1 MDGGRKCGREIG
13 QDQQHLG
20 ITGRG
25 SDKEFVFYPKS
36 NRNALEDSGVG
47 SDLFLKELFGCFI
60 GKRAGQGEE
69 RRTEFP
75 GGYCSRV
82 GEGDGD

>member
-1 MDGGRKCGREIG
+1 M
-13 QDQQHLG
+13 
-20 ITGRG
+20 
-25 SDKEFVFYPKS
+25 
-36 NRNALEDSGVG
+36 G